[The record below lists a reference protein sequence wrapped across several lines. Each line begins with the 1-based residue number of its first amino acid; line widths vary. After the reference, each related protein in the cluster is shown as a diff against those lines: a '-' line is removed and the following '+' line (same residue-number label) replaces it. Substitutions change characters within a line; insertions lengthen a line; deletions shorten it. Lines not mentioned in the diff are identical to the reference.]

1 MNRIR
6 GKKRNKQRTVFINN
20 KVLNEAT
27 IVRQSFIAVIM
38 LVAGSTIL
46 YQLHYLPGKSKW
58 TSNII
63 NAWDSLLNSIYSI
76 SQSLFTFLFSLTIFF
91 LIILGIILIT
101 GGLIRSFRLF
111 SYFSYKN
118 NKRKRRSL

>member
-1 MNRIR
+1 MNTIR
-6 GKKRNKQRTVFINN
+6 SKRRNKQRTVFINN

-27 IVRQSFIAVIM
+27 VVRQLFISVIM
-38 LVAGSTIL
+38 MVSGSTIL

-63 NAWDSLLNSIYSI
+63 NAWNSLLHAIYSI
-76 SQSLFTFLFSLTIFF
+76 AHALFTFLISLTIFF
-91 LIILGIILIT
+91 LIILGIMLII

-111 SYFSYKN
+111 SYFSYRN

>member
-1 MNRIR
+1 MNSLRS
-6 GKKRNKQRTVFINN
+6 KKRNNKRTVFINN

-27 IVRQSFIAVIM
+27 IFRQSFIAVIM
-38 LVAGSTIL
+38 LFAGSTIL

-63 NAWDSLLNSIYSI
+63 NAWNSLLHSIYSI
-76 SQSLFTFLFSLTIFF
+76 SQSLLTFLFSLTIFF
-91 LIILGIILIT
+91 LIILGIILIL

-111 SYFSYKN
+111 TYFSFRN
-118 NKRKRRSL
+118 N